1 MIQPHVSFSSLLW
14 ISVFLSVGGIVIF
27 FLYLCVVCVV
37 YVILDACIGMFDT
50 TVLCTGVYLCD
61 MILYT

>member
-1 MIQPHVSFSSLLW
+1 M
-14 ISVFLSVGGIVIF
+14 FLSIGGIVIF